1 ASLARE
7 LIDMGVRCV
16 VAAGWEVRDDA
27 ALSFSETFFTH
38 MTVHGAHFAD
48 AIFLARRAAL
58 DAHPD
63 CNTWGAY
70 QAYGDPAFQLRLN
83 AGATR
88 DEAPLLAAEE
98 LLDWLE
104 QLRLDTRLP
113 GASKAERDFDA
124 LNKRIRRRLGRLP
137 PNWAERTDVLQA
149 LGRLYA
155 EYGAAGFDAA
165 RLALLRAIAEDSSQ
179 GLVPISAI
187 EQLINMEARQAE
199 RLSVPGTGQ
208 DLAAATVLI
217 DDALARVQALSTL
230 SGLHPAVNAAP
241 IDALRADALRP
252 NTERQSII
260 GSAWKRKALI
270 LLRSPEPEKDAVREA
285 LLRARDAY
293 ARGEADARATDW
305 NPYARINRLQLDAVL
320 GETPAGEVDASACA
334 AAARARFEQRFEFWD
349 AVMAADATLAG
360 WLGGAEL
367 PEGRGAVEVLS
378 QAYRDTL
385 ETVAA
390 SPRELDSAF
399 AQIGLLA
406 DFLLLQGGKEQ
417 LAQAKVLKEVIAV
430 LQAPAE

>member
-1 ASLARE
+1 
-7 LIDMGVRCV
+7 M
-16 VAAGWEVRDDA
+16 RDDA

-38 MTVHGAHFAD
+38 MAVHGARFAD

-83 AGATR
+83 VGATR

-113 GASKAERDFDA
+113 GATKAERDFDA
-124 LNKRIRRRLGRLP
+124 VNKRIRRRLGRLP
-137 PNWAERTDVLQA
+137 PHWGERTDVLQA

-199 RLSVPGTGQ
+199 RLSMPGTGQ

-230 SGLHPAVNAAP
+230 SGLHPAA
-241 IDALRADALRP
+241 DALRADGLRP

-260 GSAWKRKALI
+260 GSVWKRKALI
-270 LLRSPEPEKDAVREA
+270 LLRSPAPKKKAVREA
-285 LLRARDAY
+285 LMHARDAY

-320 GETPAGEVDASACA
+320 GEAPAGEVDASACA
-334 AAARARFEQRFEFWD
+334 TAARARFEHRFEFWD

-360 WLGGAEL
+360 WLSGAAL
-367 PEGRGAVEVLS
+367 PEGRSAVEVLS
-378 QAYRDTL
+378 QAYGDTL

-390 SPRELDSAF
+390 SPRELDSTF

-406 DFLLLQGGKEQ
+406 DFLLLQGGEEH

-430 LQAPAE
+430 LQAPAEGAPRGV